1 MTEEKTAGYEPIR
14 WSEDSLVMFLDGWAW
29 TCLRIDGEVK
39 HVSLGKE
46 DDVKAMLAGA
56 KPITEAKTE
65 IRVKALARIL
75 EIREE
80 EDARAT
86 EARGRSLQ
94 RGDNDGTSRRKQS
107 NVGRLKT
114 RSRLSRR

>member
-1 MTEEKTAGYEPIR
+1 MTEEKTPEYEPIR
-14 WSEDSLVMFLDGWAW
+14 WSEDNLVMFFDGKAFTALMLDGH
-29 TCLRIDGEVK
+29 VK
-39 HVSLGKE
+39 HICLGKE

-56 KPITEAKTE
+56 KPITEAKPE

-80 EDARAT
+80 QDARAT